1 MIYAVTLVGHRVAVH
16 FVHFV
21 ETRYAPR
28 HYAGYVEFSK
38 KGMRRRGVRPIDEV
52 WSGRREDIEGFIV
65 RDFERSRGGCFP
77 SKLFGYKETPDGL
90 CS

>member
-1 MIYAVTLVGHRVAVH
+1 MIYMVALVGRRIAVH

-28 HYAGYVEFSK
+28 HYAGYVEFC
-38 KGMRRRGVRPIDEV
+38 KGMRRRGINPIDEV
-52 WSGRREDIEGFIV
+52 WSGRREDIEDFIA

-77 SKLFGYKETPDGL
+77 SMLFGYKEAA
-90 CS
+90 